1 MKKYFF
7 IILLSINNIYSQ
19 IDLKAEELLKRV
31 SFNIDNAKNYSIN
44 FSYQLDDNINQ
55 LTKGSVIISKDNY
68 FLDFMGIKQI
78 CDSSFIY
85 TIVPENEEV
94 MISEISEEDPQTIS
108 PSKIL
113 NFYRQGYTIELDES
127 KNENNFKIQYIKLTP
142 IDSNSDVSHLYLGIN
157 SNYNIYKVIEI
168 GKNKSKTIFK
178 VNKILYNIDLEKDI
192 FTFDKNKYE
201 GYYIE
206 RI

>member
-7 IILLSINNIYSQ
+7 IILLSITNIYSQ

-55 LTKGSVIISKDNY
+55 LTNGSVIISKDNY

-94 MISEISEEDPQTIS
+94 MISEISKEDPQTIS

-178 VNKILYNIDLEKDI
+178 VNKILYNIDIEKDI

>member
-7 IILLSINNIYSQ
+7 IILLSISNIYSQ
-19 IDLKAEELLKRV
+19 IDLKAEELLKKV

-44 FSYQLDDNINQ
+44 FTYQIDNNIKQ
-55 LTKGSVIISKDNY
+55 QTKGSVIISKDNY

-94 MISEISEEDPQTIS
+94 MISEISEEAPQTIS

-113 NFYRQGYTIELDES
+113 NFYRQGYTFELGES

-142 IDSNSDVSHLYLGIN
+142 IDSSSEVSHLYLGIN
-157 SNYNIYKVIEI
+157 SNYNIFKVIEI
-168 GKNKSKTIFK
+168 GKNNSKTILK

-192 FTFDKNKYE
+192 FTFDKVKYD

-206 RI
+206 KI

>member
-55 LTKGSVIISKDNY
+55 LTNGSVIISKDNY

-178 VNKILYNIDLEKDI
+178 VNKILYNIDIEKDI
-192 FTFDKNKYE
+192 FTFDKNNYE

>member
-55 LTKGSVIISKDNY
+55 LTNGSVIISKDNY

-94 MISEISEEDPQTIS
+94 MISEISKEDPQTIS

-113 NFYRQGYTIELDES
+113 NFYRQGYTIELNES
-127 KNENNFKIQYIKLTP
+127 KNENNFKIQYIKLIP

-178 VNKILYNIDLEKDI
+178 VNKILYNIDIEKDI

>member
-55 LTKGSVIISKDNY
+55 LTNGSVIISKDNY

-127 KNENNFKIQYIKLTP
+127 KNENNFKIQYIKLIP

-178 VNKILYNIDLEKDI
+178 VNKILYNIDIEKDI

>member
-94 MISEISEEDPQTIS
+94 MISEISEEDSQTIS

-113 NFYRQGYTIELDES
+113 NFYRQGYTTELDES

-142 IDSNSDVSHLYLGIN
+142 IDSNSDVSHLYIGIN

>member
-7 IILLSINNIYSQ
+7 IILLSITNIYSQ

-55 LTKGSVIISKDNY
+55 LTNGSVIISKDNY

-94 MISEISEEDPQTIS
+94 MISEISEEDSQTIS

-178 VNKILYNIDLEKDI
+178 VNKILYNIDIEKDI

>member
-7 IILLSINNIYSQ
+7 IILLSITNIYSQ

-55 LTKGSVIISKDNY
+55 LTNGSVIISKDNY

-94 MISEISEEDPQTIS
+94 MISEISEEDSQTIS

-113 NFYRQGYTIELDES
+113 NFYRQGYTTELDES

>member
-55 LTKGSVIISKDNY
+55 LTNGSVIISKDNY

-94 MISEISEEDPQTIS
+94 MISEISKEDPQTIS

>member
-94 MISEISEEDPQTIS
+94 MISEISEEDSQTIS

-178 VNKILYNIDLEKDI
+178 VNKILYNIDIEKDI